1 MAHQSG
7 TRLATRDPRLN
18 VADAYLFDAAPDR
31 TVMVMT
37 CSADAGLSA
46 PAAFHP
52 AALYEFRFDTTGNGR
67 DDTGFQLRFTDPI
80 PCAEQGPRQE
90 FTVHYVTG
98 VDLAVD
104 PAQRVAGKRVFS
116 AELNTPRRVGAI
128 HGFAGLVGDMWAAD
142 ASAVST
148 MLRAFYVDRRFEE
161 AGYANPH
168 NVFARR
174 NAMAIVLEVPNVLIG
189 EGQVAM
195 WSSISLY
202 GHAGKVQVS
211 RFGIPLFTQ
220 LFLSSWRHHLIEHYN
235 LVGPQRDIELF
246 AEPVR
251 RFVAEFS
258 ALAGLGRISEPYAAG
273 VAAQLIPTVLP
284 YTLGSAAMFTTE
296 TINGR
301 PLGADAFDVMVS
313 LAAGRSLEDGVAPDV
328 SRLLDVFPYYGPPYT
343 AVEQRGLLPMPR
355 CGVAL

>member
-1 MAHQSG
+1 
-7 TRLATRDPRLN
+7 
-18 VADAYLFDAAPDR
+18 LFDAAPDR

-37 CSADAGLSA
+37 CCADAALSA

-67 DDTGFQLRFTDPI
+67 DDTAFQLRFTDPI
-80 PCAEQGPRQE
+80 QRADQGPCQE

-98 VDLAVD
+98 ADLDVD
-104 PAQRVAGKRVFS
+104 PDQRFSGKRVFS
-116 AELNTPRRVGAI
+116 AELNTPTRVGAVA
-128 HGFAGLVGDMWAAD
+128 GFAGLVGDIWAAD
-142 ASAVST
+142 AFAVST
-148 MLRAFYVDRRFEE
+148 TLNAFYVDRRFEE
-161 AGYANPH
+161 AAYANRR

-174 NAMAIVLEVPNVLIG
+174 NAMAIVLEVPNALIG

-195 WSSISLY
+195 WSSISLT
-202 GHAGKVQVS
+202 GHAARAQVS

-220 LFLSSWRHHLIEHYN
+220 LFLSPWRQPLVERYN
-235 LVGPQRDIELF
+235 QVGPQRDIELF

-258 ALAGLGRISEPYAAG
+258 ALAGLERISEPYAAG
-273 VAAQLIPTVLP
+273 VAAHLIPTVLP
-284 YTLGSAAMFTTE
+284 YTLGSAAMFSTE

-301 PLGADAFDVMVS
+301 PLGADAFNVMLS
-313 LAAGRSLEDGVAPDV
+313 LAAGRSLGDGLAPDI

-343 AVEQRGLLPMPR
+343 PAEQRALLPMPR
-355 CGVAL
+355 HGVAL